1 MVNNI
6 SVKQLKERIDAKTI
20 ILIDVR
26 ERFELEIC
34 KIKGSINIKM
44 EDIPNTID
52 KMDKN
57 QEYAIIC
64 HSGTRSFN
72 ISFFLVNRGFS
83 AYNVKGGIDAWAKEI
98 DHLMDTY

>member
-57 QEYAIIC
+57 
-64 HSGTRSFN
+64 
-72 ISFFLVNRGFS
+72 
-83 AYNVKGGIDAWAKEI
+83 
-98 DHLMDTY
+98 